1 MNREDDRILESYLCL
16 DIGGSKY
23 VVGVIRRDGTIVHKR
38 GGKWPC
44 LTADQVMKTLI
55 DESRL
60 VLQECGE
67 QPIAIGATI
76 PGLTDA
82 ERGLW
87 VEASFSGI
95 RNLPICQLL
104 SDAFGLPAYCEN
116 DGSAYALAEMVFGC
130 CKDVQDFLFMNV
142 SNGIGGAIV
151 AGGRLLRGATGS
163 AGEFGHCHIVDGGR
177 VCKCGQ
183 QGCLEAYAAGPAIAR
198 NYIEAGGEPAD
209 AKLIA
214 QRAREG
220 CPHAKAVYHKEG
232 EYLGRVLATA
242 INLFN
247 PRRVVIGGGVAL
259 AFDLFEES
267 LRNTVSEQIYTSANP
282 HVDICATPLGYDAGL
297 CSGAAIAIS
306 QREHLFGY

>member
-1 MNREDDRILESYLCL
+1 LESYLCL

-23 VVGVIRRDGTIVHKR
+23 VVGIIRRDGTIVSKR
-38 GGKWPC
+38 GGTWRN
-44 LTADQVMKTLI
+44 LTADHVMSTLI
-55 DESRL
+55 AESRL
-60 VLQECGE
+60 LISQTRETPV
-67 QPIAIGATI
+67 AVGATI

-95 RNLPICQLL
+95 RSLPICALL
-104 SDAFGLPAYCEN
+104 SEALGIPAYCEN
-116 DGSAYALAEMVFGC
+116 DGSAYALAEMIFGC
-130 CKDVQDFLFMNV
+130 CQDVDDFLFMNV

-151 AGGRLLRGATGS
+151 TGGKLLRGYRGS

-177 VCKCGQ
+177 PCNCGQ
-183 QGCLEAYAAGPAIAR
+183 QGCLEVYAAGPAITR
-198 NYIEAGGEPAD
+198 NYIEMGGDPAD

-214 QRAREG
+214 QRARAGES
-220 CPHAKAVYHKEG
+220 PHAQAVYDMEG

-242 INLFN
+242 INLLN
-247 PRRVVIGGGVAL
+247 PQRVVIGGGVSL

-267 LRNTVSEQIYTSANP
+267 LRAAIAEHTYLSANP
-282 HVDICATPLGYDAGL
+282 NVDVRPTPLGYDAGL
-297 CSGAAIAIS
+297 YSGAAIAIS